1 MIDKELL
8 KKERQRIGLNI
19 LMYRRKLNM
28 TQNEL
33 AERCAMSQNALV
45 NIEKNRS
52 QPPMETMKRLQE
64 ALGVPQ
70 SYILLYS
77 IEDCDIP
84 EDKLKTAKHLLMPLK
99 DYLLREDF

>member
-1 MIDKELL
+1 MN
-8 KKERQRIGLNI
+8 IGQAI
-19 LMYRRKLNM
+19 VTIRKARKM
-28 TQNEL
+28 TQKEL

-52 QPPMETMKRLQE
+52 QPPMKTMKRLQD
-64 ALGVPQ
+64 ALSVPK

-84 EDKLKTAKHLLMPLK
+84 EDKLKTAKHLLMPLRE
-99 DYLLREDF
+99 YLLRDDF

>member
-1 MIDKELL
+1 MN
-8 KKERQRIGLNI
+8 IGQAI
-19 LMYRRKLNM
+19 VTIRKARKM
-28 TQNEL
+28 TQKEL
-33 AERCAMSQNALV
+33 AERCGMSQNALV
-45 NIEKNRS
+45 AIEKDRS

-84 EDKLKTAKHLLMPLK
+84 ENKLKTAKHLLMPLK

>member
-1 MIDKELL
+1 MN
-8 KKERQRIGLNI
+8 IGQAI
-19 LMYRRKLNM
+19 VTIRKARKM
-28 TQNEL
+28 TQKEL
-33 AERCAMSQNALV
+33 AERCGMSQNALV
-45 NIEKNRS
+45 TIEKDRS
-52 QPPMETMKRLQE
+52 QPPMETMKRLQK